1 MKMKRNLSLWLGL
14 PAAAAVLAFAALPA
28 LAQTPALATNGKIHG
43 AVTNP
48 TGAPQGNGTVTLSQ
62 DGGHSSKYS
71 FPVGSDGTYS
81 GSDVAPGNYMA
92 IYREPDTPPDKMV
105 DSFNDV
111 KIVAGQDT
119 TQDFDMSRKEFVD
132 KLPPDQQKQ
141 LEDMRKHNSEALKA
155 NTVIKAVNA
164 DLKTVTADIKDAD
177 MASTAAAQQLGASA
191 SKADL
196 DAKTAEIKSAKY
208 GDVETL
214 MKKDV
219 TALQESGAKVDGSVL
234 WAQLGQAQVGLKK
247 YDEAEDSFKKALAAQ
262 AAQAKPNTAIQG
274 MSNAGLGEIYAR
286 AGKVPEANA
295 AFDEAAKVNPTQ
307 AGFYLRNEAV
317 IFFQTNNA
325 DAQVAAANEALKADP
340 NQAVLYYIIGQ
351 GLVQKATVD
360 PKTQKIL
367 LPPGCAEAYQKYLEL
382 DPNGPYAADAKGILQ
397 SAGSTVGSSYK
408 AGKKS

>member
-1 MKMKRNLSLWLGL
+1 MKRNRSHWFGL
-14 PAAAAVLAFAALPA
+14 PAVAALLAFAAWPA
-28 LAQTPALATNGKIHG
+28 LAQMPALATNGKIHG
-43 AVTNP
+43 TVTNP
-48 TGAPQGNGTVTLSQ
+48 TGAPQTNGTVSLSI
-62 DGGHSSKYS
+62 DGGHSAKYS

-81 GSDVAPGNYMA
+81 GSDIAPGSYMA
-92 IYREPDTPPDKMV
+92 IYRQPDTPPDKMV

-119 TQDFDMSRKEFVD
+119 AQDFDMSRKEFID

-141 LEDMRKHNSEALKA
+141 LEDLRKHNSDAMKA
-155 NTVIKAVNA
+155 NAVIKAVNS
-164 DLKTVTADIKDAD
+164 DLRTVTQDIKDAD
-177 MASTAAAQQLGASA
+177 TAATAAAQQLGASA
-191 SKADL
+191 SRTDV
-196 DAKTAEIKSAKY
+196 DAKTAEIKAAKY
-208 GDVETL
+208 GEVETL

-219 TALQESGAKVDGSVL
+219 DALQQSGAKVDGSIL
-234 WAQLGQAQVGLKK
+234 LAQLGQAQVGLKK
-247 YDEAEDSFKKALAAQ
+247 YDEAEDSFKKALAMQ
-262 AAQAKPNTAIQG
+262 TTQAKPNIAIQG
-274 MSNAGLGEIYAR
+274 MANAGLGEVYAR
-286 AGKVPEANA
+286 AGKVQDANA

-340 NQAVLYYIIGQ
+340 NQPVLYYIIGQ

-360 PKTQKIL
+360 PKTQKIV

-382 DPNGPYAADAKGILQ
+382 APDGPYAADAKGILEQ
-397 SAGSTVGSSYK
+397 SGTKISSSYK